1 MTFQVC
7 LVIAWLLK
15 CLSMMWRSILLLVIL
30 TVVLCC
36 NKYDDDDDV
45 GLMHFLTG
53 PSNGNLVCLPKKC
66 VMLQLGH
73 SNKHFK
79 YNINN
84 LVLPNVIEVKDLG
97 IIVDHELKFKRHIQ
111 DNTTRAH
118 SELHLYWDVLNL
130 KILFYC
136 SRHLWLPC
144 DHSGSITARYG
155 LLAMSRS

>member
-1 MTFQVC
+1 MV
-7 LVIAWLLK
+7 L
-15 CLSMMWRSILLLVIL
+15 SILMQVPSLTPL
-30 TVVLCC
+30 TVINVIHNRDHPLRIIKQLAINC
-36 NKYDDDDDV
+36 K
-45 GLMHFLTG
+45 FL
-53 PSNGNLVCLPKKC
+53 NGNLVCLPKKC

-118 SELHLYWDVLNL
+118 SELHLY
-130 KILFYC
+130 
-136 SRHLWLPC
+136 
-144 DHSGSITARYG
+144 
-155 LLAMSRS
+155 

>member
-1 MTFQVC
+1 
-7 LVIAWLLK
+7 
-15 CLSMMWRSILLLVIL
+15 
-30 TVVLCC
+30 
-36 NKYDDDDDV
+36 
-45 GLMHFLTG
+45 
-53 PSNGNLVCLPKKC
+53 
-66 VMLQLGH
+66 MLQLGH

-84 LVLPNVIEVKDLG
+84 LVLPNVTEVKDLG

-136 SRHLWLPC
+136 SRHLWLTC
-144 DHSGSITARYG
+144 DHSWSITARCG
-155 LLAMSRS
+155 LLAMSRQVEFVQKKFTKRLKGFSMLHYCERLNKLEAETLEMRRLKLDLVMYYNILITSPCISS